1 MPVEGAAADRPQ
13 LRACVVGTARL
24 NGAPFLSSRT

>member
-24 NGAPFLSSRT
+24 NGGPF